1 MLADFDAAVAAEKEK
16 AAESG
21 EENVSATKK
30 QEKRSRDS
38 FYSSTQPTQIHC
50 RRCKTLMEEGKC
62 PVCGYKTYTPMSD
75 AKRKRVRNILT
86 VVCLG
91 VFVVLF
97 VALRLWK

>member
-16 AAESG
+16 GAEEAAP
-21 EENVSATKK
+21 ADKK
-30 QEKRSRDS
+30 QEKKSRDS

-75 AKRKRVRNILT
+75 KKRKKVRNILT

-91 VFVVLF
+91 IFVVLF